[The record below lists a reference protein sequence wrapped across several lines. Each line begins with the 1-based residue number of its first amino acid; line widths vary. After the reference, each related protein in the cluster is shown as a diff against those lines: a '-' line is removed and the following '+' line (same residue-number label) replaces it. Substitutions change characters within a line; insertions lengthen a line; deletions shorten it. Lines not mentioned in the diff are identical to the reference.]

1 MMLIRESQEGM
12 ITGCEQ
18 QHASISCQ
26 TSSISYTLD
35 YMLEVRQLMSEVYE
49 AHASI
54 ISE

>member
-1 MMLIRESQEGM
+1 MVLIREGQEGM

-26 TSSISYTLD
+26 TRIISYTLH
-35 YMLEVRQLMSEVYE
+35 YVLELRHLMGEVYE